1 MVQYLKSSDVLVHRA
16 TARALFELSKD
27 PDNCI
32 TMHENNAVKLLVEM
46 VGSKD
51 DILQEAAAGAIK
63 NVRQLA
69 LANEREKFK

>member
-1 MVQYLKSSDVLVHRA
+1 MHSYIRRA
-16 TARALFELSKD
+16 TVKALFELSKD

-51 DILQEAAAGAIK
+51 DIQQEAAAGAIK
-63 NVRQLA
+63 NVRQFA

>member
-1 MVQYLKSSDVLVHRA
+1 M
-16 TARALFELSKD
+16 FELSKD

-51 DILQEAAAGAIK
+51 DILLSRMFVSLLLQMNGKSLNKQEAAAGAIK